1 MRTVSTVELDSSTL
15 LEMVANCFDT
25 EICAKGTP
33 SAEFKLKGKNEGQ
46 SLLLDFLTG
55 DILLINDKTGHE
67 TYLDKVVMK

>member
-15 LEMVANCFDT
+15 LDMVSSCS
-25 EICAKGTP
+25 KGTS

>member
-15 LEMVANCFDT
+15 LEMVSSCS
-25 EICAKGTP
+25 KSKP